1 MSGRMSL
8 TKQTSRSPDVDFGG
22 GGTGAGL
29 GQCFAMHS
37 IAACWWRSTWRW
49 GNGGAEVIAGRSRA
63 TWSGG
68 SETAAP
74 AVAQPLSATAGVGR
88 QTWSATC
95 PTTLTVEIDEMKYGV
110 IILQHS
116 FSVQEAK
123 AFL

>member
-1 MSGRMSL
+1 ML
-8 TKQTSRSPDVDFGG
+8 VALDL
-22 GGTGAGL
+22 AL
-29 GQCFAMHS
+29 GE
-37 IAACWWRSTWRW
+37 WRS
-49 GNGGAEVIAGRSRA
+49 EVIAGRSRA

-74 AVAQPLSATAGVGR
+74 AVAQPLSATAGAGR
-88 QTWSATC
+88 HPRFSNAISRTWSATC
-95 PTTLTVEIDEMKYGV
+95 PTTLTVEIDEMKYSV